1 MFNQYIR
8 VWSSGV
14 RLLLAMQG
22 IFIRIHTYYVV
33 IKIIIIITTLIKK
46 KIGTLKKRR
55 ARIIKRIMTNIY
67 DFKDPMTLVPCPR
80 DLNGSPLV
88 SISRRS

>member
-67 DFKDPMTLVPCPR
+67 DFKDPMTLVPCPS